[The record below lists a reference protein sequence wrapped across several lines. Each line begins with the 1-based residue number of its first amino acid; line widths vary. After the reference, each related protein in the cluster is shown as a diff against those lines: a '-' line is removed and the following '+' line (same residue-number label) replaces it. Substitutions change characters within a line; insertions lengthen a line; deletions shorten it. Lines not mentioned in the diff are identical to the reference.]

1 MNNSIYPCLWFDG
14 KAEKAANFYCS
25 IFKNASIT
33 ENTPMVVRLELEGM
47 RIMCLNGGPQ
57 FKINPSISFFV
68 NCPTIEETERIY
80 KALFEEG
87 TALMPLDSYPWSAK
101 YGWLQDKFGMT
112 WQISVVQQ
120 LGMPFSIKPSML
132 FTSSQFGRGEQAIQF
147 YTSIFPKSSIDF
159 LVHYDAENEHA
170 GKVLFSEFRINDY
183 SLTIMDG
190 PEEHDYTF
198 NEGVSL
204 VVECETQEEID
215 QYWSKLSEGGR
226 EDMCGWLKDKFDVSW
241 QVVPRILGELMSD
254 PEKAPDVMKAFMQMR
269 KLDIQKLLQA

>member
-1 MNNSIYPCLWFDG
+1 MKNSIYPCLWFDG
-14 KAEKAANFYCS
+14 KAEEAANFYCS

-33 ENTPMVVRLELEGM
+33 ENNSMVVRFELEGM

-80 KALFEEG
+80 NALIDEG
-87 TALMPLDSYPWSAK
+87 SALMPLDAYPWSEK

-120 LGMPFSIKPSML
+120 SGMPFSIKPSML
-132 FTSSQFGRGEQAIQF
+132 FTSSQFGRGEEAIQF
-147 YTSIFPKSSIDF
+147 YTSVFPNSSTDI
-159 LVHYDAENEHA
+159 LLHYGAEDENA
-170 GKVLFSEFRINDY
+170 GKVMFSEFRINDY
-183 SLTIMDG
+183 SIIIMDG
-190 PEEHDYTF
+190 PGEHGYTF

-226 EDMCGWLKDKFDVSW
+226 EDMCGWLKDKFGVSW

-254 PEKAPDVMKAFMQMR
+254 PQKASNVVKAFMQMR
-269 KLDIQKLLQA
+269 KFEIEKLLQA

>member
-1 MNNSIYPCLWFDG
+1 MNNFIYPCLWFDG

-112 WQISVVQQ
+112 WQISVVPQP
-120 LGMPFSIKPSML
+120 GMPFSIKPSML
-132 FTSSQFGRGEQAIQF
+132 FTSSQFGRGEEAIQF

-170 GKVLFSEFRINDY
+170 GKVMFSEFRINDY

-190 PEEHDYTF
+190 PGEHGYTF

-215 QYWSKLSEGGR
+215 QYWSKLTEGGR
-226 EDMCGWLKDKFDVSW
+226 EDMCGWLKDKFGVSW

-254 PEKAPDVMKAFMQMR
+254 PEKAPNVMKAFMQMR
-269 KLDIQKLLQA
+269 KFDIEKLLQA